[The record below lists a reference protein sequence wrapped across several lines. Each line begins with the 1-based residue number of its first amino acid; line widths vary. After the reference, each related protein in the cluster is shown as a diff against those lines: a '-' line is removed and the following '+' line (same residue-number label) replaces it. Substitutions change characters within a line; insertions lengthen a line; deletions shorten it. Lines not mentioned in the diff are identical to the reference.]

1 MRAVALLL
9 ALVLAGCSGGGS
21 TTTENDPFAAAIDD
35 VEVQASATTGA
46 IRGVVVDD
54 AIRPLANVV
63 VRLENANPAQTATT
77 GASGA
82 FGFSLLEPGTYLV
95 SARLFGYTEA
105 RQTVEV
111 KVGDANPPATK
122 LQLSVIPG
130 LRAYYDQYKWEGYM
144 QCGTNNLIAC
154 AGPNAASQITCSAT
168 SGGQPPVPRT
178 MPVCMG
184 NLTNDEF
191 TIWHSVS
198 VNASLIQSEM
208 VWDSTQALGD
218 RLSLLL
224 RKGSLEEFNSGFY
237 NGSLNSSSGSSPL
250 TAKAT
255 AKDMEDK
262 DLGIHNGLVIA
273 IFPGTSEMLQPVPF
287 GAAASQTWTVYTHI
301 FYGYVPPSDWT
312 FVASNMVP
320 NPA

>member
-1 MRAVALLL
+1 MRAAVVML
-9 ALVLAGCSGGGS
+9 ALALAGCSGGGS
-21 TTTENDPFAAAIDD
+21 NASEEDPFANAIDD
-35 VEVQASATTGA
+35 VHVQASATTGA

-63 VRLENANPAQTATT
+63 VRLETANPPQTATT
-77 GASGA
+77 GTSGA

-95 SARLFGYTEA
+95 SARLFGYVDA

-111 KVGDANPPATK
+111 KAGDANPPATK
-122 LQLSVIPG
+122 LQLTIIPG
-130 LRAYYDQYKWEGYM
+130 LRAFYEQYKWEGYM
-144 QCGTNNLIAC
+144 QCGTNNVIAC
-154 AGPNAASQITCSAT
+154 AGPNAGSQVTCSAT
-168 SGGQPPVPRT
+168 SGGQPPIPATV
-178 MPVCMG
+178 PVCLG

-191 TIWHSVS
+191 TIWHGVS

-262 DLGIHNGLVIA
+262 DMGIHNGLVIA
-273 IFPGTSEMLQPVPF
+273 IFPGTSETLAPVPF
-287 GAAASQTWTVYTHI
+287 GVAASQTWTVFTHV

-320 NPA
+320 GPA